1 MKKIIII
8 IVFFTAFNL
17 HSQWKPVG
25 DNIKTKW
32 ADNIDPENVLK
43 EYPRPLL
50 VRKDWKNLNGLWD
63 YSITGKGMP
72 KPKSFDGKI
81 LVPFSIESSLS
92 GVQKRISE
100 NNELWY
106 YHNFNIPRKWKKK
119 QIILHF
125 GAVDWKAELW
135 INDKKVGVHK
145 GGFDPFSF
153 NITPFLKKEKTQ
165 KLELK
170 VWDPTDDGFQP
181 RGKQIKSPRGIWYT
195 PVSGIWQTVWLE
207 PVEKNYISKIHI
219 IPDID
224 NENISIKAVT
234 SYDSKDDFLEI
245 IINEDGKI
253 VSKVKVSYNPEIKI
267 PINNPKLWS
276 PESPFLYE
284 LNIKLISKGKV
295 IDVVESYAGM
305 RKISVNKDVNG
316 TLRMQLNNKD
326 YFQFGT
332 LDQGWWPD
340 GLYTAP
346 TDEALKFDII
356 KTKDLGFNMIRKH
369 VKVEPARWYYHAD
382 KLGIL
387 VWQDMPNGEKI
398 KIPEWQSNKFFD
410 GDEFIPSKE
419 SEMNFKN
426 EWKEIMDFLYSNP
439 SIVCWVPF
447 NESWGQFQTE
457 EISQWTKAY
466 DPSRL
471 VNAASGGNYY
481 RVGDITD
488 IHNYPE
494 PKIKFYDPERTN
506 VLGEYGGIGL
516 AVKGHLWQK
525 NKNWGYL
532 RYNNSKDATDQYVN
546 FANQLYKMVRLGF
559 SAAIYTQIT
568 DVEGEINGL
577 MTYDRKIMKLDL
589 KRVREVNLKLT
600 KSLPNEYIRIMPDK
614 D

>member
-1 MKKIIII
+1 
-8 IVFFTAFNL
+8 
-17 HSQWKPVG
+17 
-25 DNIKTKW
+25 
-32 ADNIDPENVLK
+32 
-43 EYPRPLL
+43 
-50 VRKDWKNLNGLWD
+50 
-63 YSITGKGMP
+63 
-72 KPKSFDGKI
+72 
-81 LVPFSIESSLS
+81 
-92 GVQKRISE
+92 
-100 NNELWY
+100 
-106 YHNFNIPRKWKKK
+106 
-119 QIILHF
+119 
-125 GAVDWKAELW
+125 
-135 INDKKVGVHK
+135 
-145 GGFDPFSF
+145 
-153 NITPFLKKEKTQ
+153 
-165 KLELK
+165 
-170 VWDPTDDGFQP
+170 
-181 RGKQIKSPRGIWYT
+181 
-195 PVSGIWQTVWLE
+195 
-207 PVEKNYISKIHI
+207 
-219 IPDID
+219 
-224 NENISIKAVT
+224 
-234 SYDSKDDFLEI
+234 
-245 IINEDGKI
+245 
-253 VSKVKVSYNPEIKI
+253 
-267 PINNPKLWS
+267 
-276 PESPFLYE
+276 
-284 LNIKLISKGKV
+284 
-295 IDVVESYAGM
+295 
-305 RKISVNKDVNG
+305 
-316 TLRMQLNNKD
+316 MQLNNKD